1 MISNKYI
8 KEIEE
13 IKLGRCKYYCIN
25 QKPEA
30 DPAIK
35 KGGPTKTNE
44 NEFVWNS
51 VFVKKESSCVE
62 FNTFISSLNLFQH
75 QSALDLAGT

>member
-44 NEFVWNS
+44 KEFV
-51 VFVKKESSCVE
+51 
-62 FNTFISSLNLFQH
+62 
-75 QSALDLAGT
+75 